1 MPKVSVLLSEAD
13 GTRFS
18 AYCHEKGHKKSTL
31 IARLIREHLDNEG
44 YAAQASLPLTDP
56 QSETERRSARRRPN
70 R

>member
-13 GTRFS
+13 EARFS
-18 AYCHEKGHKKSTL
+18 AYCRDKGHKKSTL
-31 IARLIREHLDNEG
+31 IARLIREHLDHEG

-56 QSETERRSARRRPN
+56 QLETERRSERRRPN